1 MINIVDNFLNHED
14 WKNIHDHMISPL
26 SFNWYYN
33 KSSYDHRF
41 GPSDNAHWSY
51 SQLTHLFYSNVVQID
66 CHPIGLISRENSLIQ
81 PILNLISPCILIRAK
96 ANLTTPATSMDDPSK
111 TFHTDTGVKDSITAI
126 YYVNDNDGKT
136 IFKDGSKVDSVANRM
151 LIFPNHIEH
160 GVERATKLDRFVI
173 NFNYIKGY

>member
-14 WKNIHDHMISPL
+14 WKNIHDHMTSPW
-26 SFNWYYN
+26 SFSWYYN
-33 KSSYDHRF
+33 KSSYPPNDT
-41 GPSDNAHWSY
+41 HWSY
-51 SQLTHLFYSNVVQID
+51 SQLTHLFYSGVVQID
-66 CHPIGLISRENSLIQ
+66 RHPLISMENGLIQ

-111 TFHTDTGVKDSITAI
+111 TFHTDTGVKDSITAV

-151 LIFPNHIEH
+151 LMFPSNLEH
-160 GVERATKLDRFVI
+160 GVERSTKSDRFVI
-173 NFNYIKGY
+173 NFNYIKGN